1 MKKHILLFIFLSLTA
16 MGVDAQTLSNDNF
29 IYTVAPKKAV
39 KTNEMGTLTKDEVTQ
54 NVTYFDGLGRPIQ
67 TIAINKG
74 VNGQDIIT
82 PIEYDPFGRQAKENL
97 PYSVLRSNNDLT
109 KIDPL
114 TAVSS
119 LQTFYNT
126 PKYENTT
133 NPYSEKEFEAS
144 PLNRVLKQAAPGN
157 DWSLSGT
164 HTIKMDYQSNT
175 ANEVKL
181 FSVTTTLD
189 TNLGLYDIVLLNNTG
204 TVFYNANELYKTIS
218 YDENTAASPVESSG
232 STVEFKNKEGQ
243 VVLKRTYQA
252 GVKHDTYYVYD
263 IYGNLTY
270 VLPPKADGAITTTV
284 LNDLCYQYKYDQ
296 RNRLVEKKLPG
307 KDWEYIIYDKL
318 DRPVLTQDAN
328 LRAQNKWLFTKYD
341 AFSRPVYTGVYSES
355 RSRALVQQTVDTQ
368 TTLFET
374 KQGVNTIN
382 NTTVYYSNVAFP
394 QTGIDLFTINY
405 YDNYSFDLNGGVSE
419 NSGSVTPSTATK
431 SLATGSKI
439 RVLGTSSWIT
449 NVIYY
454 DDKGRPIYNYSKNDF
469 LAVTQKVKNELDF
482 VGKPVKTTT
491 THTKNGTT
499 TTLVDTFTYDHA
511 DRLKKQTQSINGATP
526 EVIAENTYDELGQ
539 LISKGV
545 GNKEGNARLQ
555 TVDYSYNIRG
565 WLKGINDSSTANNAI
580 TLAGG
585 DLFGFKINYN
595 NPSTGTALYNG
606 NISQTYWKAQGQDTA
621 LKNYTYS
628 YDALNRLSSA
638 VSQDSGR
645 YNESLTYDKNGNI
658 LSLLRNGY
666 TNSGAT
672 NLGIMDNLSYTYD
685 GGNKLFKV
693 KDTSGSTEGFNDG
706 ADSSQEYG
714 YDANGN
720 MISDSNKAIT
730 AISYNHLNLPVDI
743 TIAGSTIHYDYDAT
757 GAKQRKTVSGITTD
771 YAAGFQYANNVL
783 QFFPQP
789 EGYVNY
795 TNGNF
800 EYIYQYKDHLGN
812 NRLSY
817 KNIGTAGSPAT
828 QIVEENNYYPF
839 GLQQKVSGGVV
850 NNTNYKYKFNGMELQ
865 DELGLNMYDYSARNY
880 DPALGRWMNIDP
892 LSEKGRRWSPY
903 NYAMDNPVYFID
915 PDGMWPWPTWNSV
928 KNFAKGFGSTM
939 SSMAQ
944 GAQLHNQILGQVKL
958 AVDVT
963 KSVAKGDFKG
973 AGNQLL
979 ESTGLPAVVRTAKKV
994 VKGDAEAIGSVTAVA
1009 VLTAVTHKAGG
1020 AKASAT
1026 AEGTIMESLSNA
1038 VKTTA
1043 SELKA
1048 TGKAP
1053 SVVVGAELNG
1063 QTTIASS
1070 GAPPTN
1076 VAPQLVE
1083 ATAEIGGVGTKT
1095 ASGNTVGCCAEFQA
1109 ANSLLL
1115 DNPTATPGQIN
1126 FTEAVRP
1133 RTGQTVPMCENCKTT
1148 FGQ

>member
-1 MKKHILLFIFLSLTA
+1 MKKILNLLLVLFPIVAISQTPTENHI
-16 MGVDAQTLSNDNF
+16 
-29 IYTVAPKKAV
+29 
-39 KTNEMGTLTKDEVTQ
+39 KTTTYKVESTSSITNPSGTQANQEI
-54 NVTYFDGLGRPIQ
+54 TYFDGFGRPIQ
-67 TIAINKG
+67 KIAHQQSGTGK
-74 VNGQDIIT
+74 DIVT
-82 PIEYDPFGRQAKENL
+82 PIEYDGFGRQIKEYF
-97 PYSVLRSNNDLT
+97 PYVPTSAASLNYKTTALT
-109 KIDPL
+109 D
-114 TAVSS
+114 VG
-119 LQTFYNT
+119 TFYNT
-126 PKYENTT
+126 AIYENTL
-133 NPYSEKEFEAS
+133 NPFSEKEFEAS
-144 PLNRVLKQAAPGN
+144 PLNRVLKQAAPGE
-157 DWSLSGT
+157 DWKLGNA
-164 HTIKMDYQSNT
+164 HEIRFDYQTNT
-175 ANEVKL
+175 NADQVRR
-181 FSVTTTLD
+181 FGVSFI
-189 TNLGLYDIVLLNNTG
+189 GGNTENPYLEDEG
-204 TVFYNANELYKTIS
+204 IYAPSQLYKTVTK
-218 YDENTAASPVESSG
+218 DENWQTNQTYSNDHATE
-232 STVEFKNKEGQ
+232 EFKDKQGRI
-243 VVLKRTYQA
+243 VLKRTFDA
-252 GVKHDTYYVYD
+252 EKWHDTYYVYD
-263 IYGNLTY
+263 DYGNLTY
-270 VLPPKADGAITTTV
+270 ILPPKILTYSNLGQVFQNQEIFMDNDNDGVSLLEDGSYYHEISMYISNGKLECYFYGENFQSENLRGGKIADLNFTPDLPNMNLGAIFMYNSDGYSKYAGYAYIENGDLYFEAEYGLFSSHQRGDYSSHFSINLDNWQTNFTIPSLDRNTF
-284 LNDLCYQYKYDQ
+284 NDLIYQYKYDK
-296 RNRLVEKKLPG
+296 RNRLIEKKLPG
-307 KDWEYIIYDKL
+307 KDWEYIVYDKL

-328 LRAQNKWLFTKYD
+328 LRVQNKWLFTKYD

-382 NTTVYYSNVAFP
+382 NTTVYYSNNAFP
-394 QTGIDLFTINY
+394 QTGIDLFTISY
-405 YDNYSFDLNGGVSE
+405 YDNYSFDVNGGVSE

-606 NISQTYWKAQGQDTA
+606 NISQTYWKAQGLDTA

-628 YDALNRLSSA
+628 YDALNRLSLA

-743 TIAGSTIHYDYDAT
+743 TISGSTIHYDYDAT
-757 GAKQRKTVSGITTD
+757 GVKQRKTVSGITTD
-771 YAAGFQYANNVL
+771 
-783 QFFPQP
+783 
-789 EGYVNY
+789 
-795 TNGNF
+795 
-800 EYIYQYKDHLGN
+800 
-812 NRLSY
+812 
-817 KNIGTAGSPAT
+817 
-828 QIVEENNYYPF
+828 
-839 GLQQKVSGGVV
+839 
-850 NNTNYKYKFNGMELQ
+850 
-865 DELGLNMYDYSARNY
+865 
-880 DPALGRWMNIDP
+880 
-892 LSEKGRRWSPY
+892 
-903 NYAMDNPVYFID
+903 
-915 PDGMWPWPTWNSV
+915 
-928 KNFAKGFGSTM
+928 
-939 SSMAQ
+939 
-944 GAQLHNQILGQVKL
+944 
-958 AVDVT
+958 
-963 KSVAKGDFKG
+963 
-973 AGNQLL
+973 
-979 ESTGLPAVVRTAKKV
+979 
-994 VKGDAEAIGSVTAVA
+994 
-1009 VLTAVTHKAGG
+1009 
-1020 AKASAT
+1020 
-1026 AEGTIMESLSNA
+1026 
-1038 VKTTA
+1038 
-1043 SELKA
+1043 
-1048 TGKAP
+1048 
-1053 SVVVGAELNG
+1053 
-1063 QTTIASS
+1063 
-1070 GAPPTN
+1070 
-1076 VAPQLVE
+1076 
-1083 ATAEIGGVGTKT
+1083 
-1095 ASGNTVGCCAEFQA
+1095 
-1109 ANSLLL
+1109 
-1115 DNPTATPGQIN
+1115 
-1126 FTEAVRP
+1126 
-1133 RTGQTVPMCENCKTT
+1133 
-1148 FGQ
+1148 